1 MPRGLPP
8 HYSPRFRPKARK
20 APSLFDQPTPGGPAL
35 PRSGGVTIDGRKDPR
50 CPALLRPF
58 SAFLTALLLALF
70 LASGSGAQE
79 RVPQIV
85 QTQQPIIEGLSR
97 KADEL
102 ERRVDRSAEDDSR
115 LADLRLESEAL
126 AKELLHAGVA
136 FRPRLTEIN
145 TRLELLGSPPAEGQP
160 PEAEMITEERQS
172 LISEKSQINILI
184 GDAEA
189 TSLKVNR
196 LIDRIAQMRRDLF
209 SNTLSKRYDVNYA
222 LFDEVLS
229 DLADELARLYAT
241 VASWL
246 RFVIQF
252 KLPSALGATFFALA
266 AAAVLQIGGRRIFG
280 RLITADPADPDP
292 PYISRLSVAFW
303 ATFLRSSAIA
313 VFFAGTWF
321 FYDYFDVLRG
331 DIGAMLWSLF
341 LVIALVLFVYR
352 LSHAVLSP
360 DLPNW
365 RLLEIEPRAARLL
378 VWLITAMA
386 VATGADYLFGVV
398 FRIRGAP
405 LELTVGESLMATV
418 IVGVLLLLIASVKP
432 FVDAEGRPRHWPLLL
447 RIAFY
452 VIGGVT
458 VLAALLGYVGFAKFV
473 SQQIV
478 ITGAILAMMYIGVL
492 SGRAVAEE
500 GAFAGTA
507 LGRRVD
513 RRFRVDESIFDQ
525 LGLATSILIS
535 ILVLLVGV
543 PLILLQ
549 WGFQWGDI
557 RSWAY
562 SIATEIRIGTVSFSL
577 IGIITGIAI
586 FAVGLFATRW
596 FQRWLD
602 DSVMTRGRVDAGVRN
617 SIRTAV
623 GYAGVALAGLIGISA
638 AGIDL
643 SNLALIAGA
652 LSLGIGFGLQ
662 NVVSNFVSGLILLAE
677 RPFKVGDWV
686 VTGSASGTV
695 KKISVRAT
703 EIETFQRQTVILPNS
718 ELINAAV
725 GNWTHRNK
733 LGRIEVKVN
742 VAYDSDARRAHE
754 IMLEIARAHP
764 LALKNPE
771 PFVAFLNFGPAAL
784 EFEIRLFLSDV
795 LNGVRVQNDIRFAV
809 LDAFAAAGI
818 AIPSTPRMMPPAPE
832 DEEEH
837 PPVEKPPVQ
846 EERKPAERRPRDR
859 PDPDGHSVGDDQ
871 D

>member
-1 MPRGLPP
+1 MGFNRIMVP
-8 HYSPRFRPKARK
+8 AR
-20 APSLFDQPTPGGPAL
+20 
-35 PRSGGVTIDGRKDPR
+35 
-50 CPALLRPF
+50 LLR
-58 SAFLTALLLALF
+58 SFLIRLTVVLAAIVCAVPSTLHAQQAAPAIVTA
-70 LASGSGAQE
+70 
-79 RVPQIV
+79 
-85 QTQQPIIEGLSR
+85 QQPVIDALST
-97 KADEL
+97 KTDDL
-102 ERRVDRSAEDDSR
+102 ERRVEANAQDDSR
-115 LADLRLESEAL
+115 LADLRTELEAL
-126 AKELLHAGVA
+126 AREVLQAGVA

-145 TRLELLGSPPAEGQP
+145 TRLELLGQPPAEGQP
-160 PEAEMITEERQS
+160 PEAEMVTAERQA
-172 LISEKSQINILI
+172 LTSEKAQINILI

-189 TSLKVNR
+189 ISLRVNR
-196 LIDRIAQMRRDLF
+196 LIERIAQMRRDLF
-209 SNTLSKRYDVNYA
+209 ANTLSKRYDVDYA
-222 LFDEVLS
+222 LFGEVAAVFTDEM
-229 DLADELARLYAT
+229 ARLYNT

-246 RFVIQF
+246 RFVVQF
-252 KLPSALGATFFALA
+252 KLPSVLGATFFALA
-266 AAAVLQIGGRRIFG
+266 AAAVLMIGGRRVFG
-280 RLITADPADPDP
+280 RLITADPADADP

-303 ATFLRSSAIA
+303 STFLRSAAIA
-313 VFFAGTWF
+313 VFFVGTWF

-341 LVIALVLFVYR
+341 VVIALVLFVNR

-360 DLPNW
+360 NLPNW
-365 RLLEIEPRAARLL
+365 RLLEIEPRPARVLT
-378 VWLITAMA
+378 WLITAMA
-386 VATGADYLFGVV
+386 VATGTDYLLGEV

-405 LELTVGESLMATV
+405 LALTVGESLAATV
-418 IVGVLLLLIASVKP
+418 IVGLLVLMIASVRP
-432 FVDAEGRPRHWPLLL
+432 FVDGEGRPRGWPILL
-447 RIAFY
+447 RISFY
-452 VIGGVT
+452 VVGAAT
-458 VLAALLGYVGFAKFV
+458 VLAAMLGYIGLAKFV

-478 ITGAILAMMYIGVL
+478 VTGAILAMMYIGVQ

-507 LGRRVD
+507 LGRRLGE
-513 RRFRVDESIFDQ
+513 RFHIEETTADQ
-525 LGLATSILIS
+525 LGLATSILIN
-535 ILVLLVGV
+535 ILVLLVGL

-562 SIATEIRIGTVSFSL
+562 TIATEIRIGTVSFSL
-577 IGIITGIAI
+577 IGILTGIAV
-586 FAVGLFATRW
+586 FAIGLFATRW

-643 SNLALIAGA
+643 SNLALIVSA

-686 VTGSASGTV
+686 VAGTTSGTV

-733 LGRIEVKVN
+733 LGRVDVKVN
-742 VAYDSDARRAHE
+742 VAYGQDAHKAHE
-754 IMLEIARAHP
+754 IMLAIAKGHP
-764 LALKNPE
+764 LVLKNPE
-771 PFVAFLNFGPAAL
+771 PFVVFANFGPAAL
-784 EFEIRLFLSDV
+784 EFEIRVFLSDI
-795 LNGVRVQNDIRFAV
+795 LNGMKVQNDIRFAV

-818 AIPSTPRMMPPAPE
+818 DIPSSPRAM
-832 DEEEH
+832 
-837 PPVEKPPVQ
+837 PPVE
-846 EERKPAERRPRDR
+846 EPAEEEPPKKPRRSPSKASAAPSDPQADARPKARRRRR
-859 PDPDGHSVGDDQ
+859 PDPDGGDQ
-871 D
+871 G